1 MPGIYPLVE
10 RASDKHSPR
19 LDEQLKHD
27 TQSLLQG
34 SPVESRAEESREQEG
49 PGEGDPTPDARLTGG
64 RLVDSPNWPTDDQ
77 LEARAELARHLEP
90 SVFPADREALQASA
104 ERQHAPGWILDSLT
118 ALPDGHS
125 FETTEAVWEA
135 LGGSK
140 EERRA

>member
-1 MPGIYPLVE
+1 MPGIYPSVE
-10 RASDKHSPR
+10 RASDKHGPR

-27 TQSLLQG
+27 TQSVVQG
-34 SPVESRAEESREQEG
+34 SPVEARAQEAREQEG
-49 PGEGDPTPDARLTGG
+49 PGDGDPTPDSRLTGG
-64 RLVDSPNWPTDDQ
+64 RLQDDSSWPTDDQ

-90 SVFPADREALQASA
+90 SVFPADREALSESA
-104 ERQHAPGWILDSLT
+104 RRQNAPAWILDSLT
-118 ALPDGHS
+118 ALPDGP